1 MCSKETRIVQMLV
14 VAVKDIWAVAL
25 HLSDMLTGH
34 NIIGHMDRKAK
45 LQLDRRD
52 FDSRVII
59 SWLVPKYSVFAFAL
73 LISMKNLL
81 GNYYNCN
88 MFCHLCSWF
97 HVWLIG
103 FFRLLL
109 GIVFFSLWKSRGKI
123 STCLGQFDGVGEV
136 EASVKRDEEAQTASG
151 ETLSRKWVMPL

>member
-52 FDSRVII
+52 FDSG
-59 SWLVPKYSVFAFAL
+59 SSSAGLYQSTQYLPL
-73 LISMKNLL
+73 L
-81 GNYYNCN
+81 
-88 MFCHLCSWF
+88 F
-97 HVWLIG
+97 
-103 FFRLLL
+103 
-109 GIVFFSLWKSRGKI
+109 
-123 STCLGQFDGVGEV
+123 
-136 EASVKRDEEAQTASG
+136 
-151 ETLSRKWVMPL
+151 